1 MNRNRH
7 FAVIILLFSFG
18 NAFSQNGKI
27 ISKSII
33 DLSKT
38 FVWNNISENNILK
51 PEFEYLNTVNFYD
64 ISYQSDSLPIKGMM
78 IIPKKDE
85 IYPVVIFNRG
95 GNRNFSPLNIGTLI
109 LYSSKLAA
117 QGYIVLGSNYR
128 EQDEFGGADI
138 NDVLNLMET
147 AKEIETADT
156 NNIGM
161 LGWSRGGI
169 MTYLALKYSDK
180 IKTAIIGSSPVDLFS
195 TITERPEMENNP
207 ISECIPDYWQNKKE
221 ELEKRSAIYWFNELN
236 KNSSLLILCGTKDK
250 QVNYKQAERM
260 AEKLSS
266 INYNYELKEYD
277 TDHFFADKKKELNET
292 IINWFDKKLKNHN

>member
-1 MNRNRH
+1 
-7 FAVIILLFSFG
+7 
-18 NAFSQNGKI
+18 
-27 ISKSII
+27 
-33 DLSKT
+33 
-38 FVWNNISENNILK
+38 
-51 PEFEYLNTVNFYD
+51 
-64 ISYQSDSLPIKGMM
+64 MM

-161 LGWSRGGI
+161 FGWSRGGI

-207 ISECIPDYWQNKKE
+207 ISECIPDYWQKKRGIG
-221 ELEKRSAIYWFNELN
+221 KTFCN
-236 KNSSLLILCGTKDK
+236 IL
-250 QVNYKQAERM
+250 V
-260 AEKLSS
+260 
-266 INYNYELKEYD
+266 
-277 TDHFFADKKKELNET
+277 
-292 IINWFDKKLKNHN
+292 